1 MSKNEGAVSDLVFP
15 TPEQEN
21 VSLKKNIKK
30 LERQLEEEREY
41 QTYLMKRHQSWIE
54 ALNEDFKRDRES
66 VDRRLVRK
74 TLRKEYY
81 KNSWMKLNTENQNL
95 KQQIADLQKKIE
107 STPKEE
113 QQAQHE
119 DFKRMLAEAEE
130 ESRKA
135 KEECKKM
142 TEERDIFKLAYRQH
156 AKMTEKI
163 QEKLYFFIPKTDL
176 HEEMDEMWHQAVEE
190 TKE

>member
-1 MSKNEGAVSDLVFP
+1 MLFGLSFHLFLMSNNEVTSSEMSNRQKELDDEIEKFHKTANAWLQAINKDHRKE
-15 TPEQEN
+15 T
-21 VSLKKNIKK
+21 
-30 LERQLEEEREY
+30 RQL
-41 QTYLMKRHQSWIE
+41 I
-54 ALNEDFKRDRES
+54 A
-66 VDRRLVRK
+66 
-74 TLRKEYY
+74 
-81 KNSWMKLNTENQNL
+81 ENKKL